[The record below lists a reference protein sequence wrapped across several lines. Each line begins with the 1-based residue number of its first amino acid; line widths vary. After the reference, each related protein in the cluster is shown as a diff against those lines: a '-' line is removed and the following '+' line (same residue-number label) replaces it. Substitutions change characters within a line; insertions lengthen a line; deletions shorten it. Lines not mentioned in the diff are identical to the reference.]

1 MKYAILL
8 FTGAVF
14 AVTPVAA
21 QQHQQQPHP
30 TAHAPTMHA
39 PSAPTTHPV
48 THATTHHVTTH
59 PVSHVRHHVAARTRH
74 IARHVAHRVATHAA
88 RTAHHRAPAAV
99 VARLRRNV
107 VAAHRFHAG
116 PYRAPPGFR
125 YRRWVFGERLPGI
138 YFARDFWITDFI
150 AFGLFAPPD
159 GLVWVRYGPDA
170 LLIDEYTGAIIQV
183 DYTVF
188 F

>member
-1 MKYAILL
+1 MKYAIPFFAGALL
-8 FTGAVF
+8 

-30 TAHAPTMHA
+30 TAHAPAAHA

-48 THATTHHVTTH
+48 MHATTHHVTTH
-59 PVSHVRHHVAARTRH
+59 RVTTHHVTTHHVSHVRHHHVVT
-74 IARHVAHRVATHAA
+74 HVATRPAF
-88 RTAHHRAPAAV
+88 HRAPAAV

-116 PYRAPPGFR
+116 PYRAPPGWR

-138 YFARDFWITDFI
+138 YFGRDFWITDFI

-170 LLIDEYTGAIIQV
+170 MLIDEYTGEIIQV
-183 DYTVF
+183 DYAVF